1 MKINIKLKQLGK
13 GESPINLLKK
23 GNIMDIRNIIKVLVI
38 SLVLGCAA
46 LMSSCTKQEKTAA
59 GALIGAGTGVAIGAA
74 TGGAG
79 GAVAGGIIGGVGGG
93 LIGNSMRDDRDYR
106 D

>member
-1 MKINIKLKQLGK
+1 MDTSNIL
-13 GESPINLLKK
+13 
-23 GNIMDIRNIIKVLVI
+23 KVLII
-38 SLVLGCAA
+38 SFVLGCAA

-59 GALIGAGTGVAIGAA
+59 GALIGAGTGIAIGAA
-74 TGGAG
+74 TGGTG